1 MSTPSVSEMSHC
13 RTFALLALLHGSAA
27 AFSISPTTSTSP
39 RLSRFVPSAQR
50 ARVPALISTS
60 AQSDGDGIDVS
71 DLGLTLDDLNAPLPD
86 QMLQVASSGSES
98 TSRIPGVDDMGCMW
112 EEDKD
117 SMDVTLSIPG
127 IRGQPPAALDLALT
141 KNTCTLTAFGYG
153 VWSCILRGE
162 CLPESLSFSVT
173 DGNDNVP
180 LISISVDKAIP
191 GERWG
196 GFIAGIGEDSI
207 L

>member
-1 MSTPSVSEMSHC
+1 MSEA
-13 RTFALLALLHGSAA
+13 ALLLL
-27 AFSISPTTSTSP
+27 PP
-39 RLSRFVPSAQR
+39 RRETRLKQEHLAQ
-50 ARVPALISTS
+50 
-60 AQSDGDGIDVS
+60 
-71 DLGLTLDDLNAPLPD
+71 
-86 QMLQVASSGSES
+86 
-98 TSRIPGVDDMGCMW
+98 
-112 EEDKD
+112 
-117 SMDVTLSIPG
+117 
-127 IRGQPPAALDLALT
+127 QPPAALDLALT